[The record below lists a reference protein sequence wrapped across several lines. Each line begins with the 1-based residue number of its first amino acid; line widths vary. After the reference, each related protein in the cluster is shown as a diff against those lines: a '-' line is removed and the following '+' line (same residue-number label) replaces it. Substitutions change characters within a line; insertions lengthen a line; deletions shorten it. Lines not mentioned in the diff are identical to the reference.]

1 MDYILKPAP
10 GSTSSPYD
18 WANDPFYKSAIALG
32 IDIGIE
38 GIGVWLRKGRNHV
51 YARTFLFNTP
61 EAAPL
66 KGRRLLRGGR
76 RCRQSEQH
84 REVLLKQFCAEFD
97 LPWTEIKDEENEDGP
112 FKLRLRAVRS
122 KLASKEALVVCL
134 RHIIKHRGYDYHE
147 TDGGSFPWGDELKA
161 DVATAWAKA
170 AYCSQTDADEF
181 LHTVSDCG
189 WNEKQLASFRNALNA
204 AIERHKQGI
213 EAALEKHFAQG
224 KNNLRIP
231 ARKHNFPRSLVWEH
245 MKKICSNHSDFF
257 GGKVGL
263 SAALIKLKPILNYHR
278 KKPGALAERKVN
290 RCPVAIHLFGG
301 TAPKCDAN
309 SNSHIRRFKLLEFLA
324 TRSFVSKDG
333 TRLLANADLMK
344 WLLDEVLAEDI
355 RVVEAN
361 KAKGGQKQERRKF
374 GGFREEFITKFD
386 PKEETELASD
396 KVSHNKDFF
405 EQLGDLVRP
414 KLSVLN
420 ARASL
425 CGKSAEELFK
435 RAVKDGYQAEVISRN
450 LKEKQF
456 DGQSFYTLR
465 QAAAAGFGIYPQ
477 VEFLLGRRSKKGKQA
492 VPGVLRQMFELP
504 EVSDKLAG
512 QKLPD
517 YVIIETIGDMPRNLD
532 QAKEIQDE
540 QKRRRKFK
548 DELFEKYDIHDKQ
561 QDSEAR
567 KRALLHDQQGGSR
580 GEAICPYTGE
590 SLGKD
595 PLSPKL
601 QIDHIFPESLGGI
614 SEMVNLVLTHEK
626 TNNQRK
632 GNQTPYQA
640 FGGQQNTAEWQ
651 ALVAR
656 VQKMG
661 WNKQKRE
668 LVLREESS
676 CPEWDNMTR
685 MAQLAR
691 QLREEAARWL
701 GVFGDD
707 AKVRQKIGT
716 PTGYQT
722 SVCRESWGENLPKKD
737 RSNLRHHL
745 WDAAVISHIP
755 PGKGMQLS
763 HCGGVFFHAGEKKN
777 GNILMRALPGLGP
790 DLNSFENVTK
800 DQCLVEERR
809 ATKSKKQRFDQT
821 IYSPPD
827 KEGVMWARDTLDK
840 LATKKN
846 QSAEGLLQLLRDAG
860 IDEKQLPSSR
870 FEEWWNGVQAQWFT
884 RSDAQALFETLEI
897 PSPKTISEDALNKW
911 WGNYEKKKI
920 NYKSLRLLLK
930 ESGIT
935 PVEVSDLRLQNAL
948 SGHSEPGSLTRKD
961 GTPIRGVSGTAKQ
974 MTPMAVIPH
983 RNHKGETI
991 GFKLA
996 KESFVRAEIWTTE
1009 KRDKKGKVA
1018 KDKDGKPEL
1027 EYHRRLIPHPRGLK
1041 NLRLRILKCTGERLT
1056 WERALADKEI
1066 IELGLK
1072 DNAEVKRLRKDYE
1085 KIVKAHE
1092 KQTTKSQ
1099 PTGSEL
1105 ALAKPEVA
1113 NNKPTPPV
1121 ISLRKIF
1128 TGLPPYA
1135 KRLTNANGA
1144 DISRISKGELL
1155 YVPLR
1160 KMPGEEKGHGK
1171 FCKRGEAVTGGSCWF
1186 RVSAIK
1192 AAGEIELHLAE
1203 FKLPKIKDDK
1213 KATDQQEWLIQIW
1226 EQRPSSEDDIAWL
1239 LEQSRAHD
1247 QPSHSTK

>member
-1 MDYILKPAP
+1 MEYKLNPAP
-10 GSTSSPYD
+10 GSTLAPYD
-18 WANDPFYKSAIALG
+18 WVNDPFYKTAIVLG

-38 GIGVWLRKGRNHV
+38 GIGIWLRKGRNHV

-147 TDGGSFPWGDELKA
+147 TDGDSFPWGDELKA

-189 WNEKQLASFRNALNA
+189 WNEKQLMSFRNALNA

-231 ARKHNFPRSLVWEH
+231 ARKHNFPRSLIWEH
-245 MKKICSNHSDFF
+245 MEKICGNHPDLF
-257 GGKVGL
+257 GGETRL
-263 SAALIKLKPILNYHR
+263 SAALIKLKPILYYHR

-301 TAPKCDAN
+301 AAPKCDSN
-309 SNSHIRRFKLLEFLA
+309 SNPHIRRFKLLEFLA
-324 TRSFVSKDG
+324 TRSFVSKAG

-355 RVVEAN
+355 CAVEAN
-361 KAKGGQKQERRKF
+361 KVKGGQKQERRKF
-374 GGFREEFITKFD
+374 GCFREEFTNKFD
-386 PKEETELASD
+386 SKDETELASD
-396 KVSHNKDFF
+396 RVSHNKDFF
-405 EQLGDLVRP
+405 EQLGDLLRP
-414 KLSVLN
+414 KISVLN

-425 CGKSAEELFK
+425 CGKSAEGLFK
-435 RAVKDGYQAEVISRN
+435 HAIKDGYQAEMISRN

-456 DGQSFYTLR
+456 DGHSFYTLR
-465 QAAAAGFGIYPQ
+465 QAAAAGFGTYPQ
-477 VEFLLGRRSKKGKQA
+477 VEFLLGRRRKNAKSNEEPA
-492 VPGVLRQMFELP
+492 VPGKLHRIFMLP
-504 EVSDKLAG
+504 EVLAKLDG
-512 QKLPD
+512 KKTPD
-517 YVIIETIGDMPRNLD
+517 YVIIETVGDMPRNLD

-548 DELFEKYDIHDKQ
+548 DELFEKFGIHDQQ
-561 QDSEAR
+561 QDSEVR
-567 KRALLHDQQGGSR
+567 KRVLLYDQQGGSR
-580 GEAICPYTGE
+580 DEAICPYTGD
-590 SLGKD
+590 SLGDD
-595 PLSPKL
+595 PLSRKL
-601 QIDHIFPESLGGI
+601 QIDHIFPESRGGI
-614 SEMVNLVLTHEK
+614 SEMVNLVLTHET
-626 TNNQRK
+626 TNNKRK
-632 GNQTPYQA
+632 GNQTPSEA
-640 FGGQQNTAEWQ
+640 FGGKQNSAEWQ

-661 WNKQKRE
+661 WNKRKRE
-668 LVLREESS
+668 LVLRQESS

-722 SVCRESWGENLPKKD
+722 SVCRASWNENLPNKN

-763 HCGGVFFHAGEKKN
+763 HCGGVFFHAGEKKS
-777 GNILMRALPGLGP
+777 GNIIMRALPGLGP
-790 DLNSFENVTK
+790 DLNSFENATK

-809 ATKSKKQRFDQT
+809 AIRSKKQRYDQT
-821 IYSPPD
+821 IYSLPD
-827 KEGVMWARDTLDK
+827 NEGCMWARDPLDK
-840 LATKKN
+840 LAMKKSQN
-846 QSAEGLLQLLRDAG
+846 EEGLLRLLRDAG

-870 FEEWWNGVQAQWFT
+870 FVEWWNGVQAQWFT
-884 RSDAQALFETLEI
+884 QSDAKALFETLEI
-897 PSPKTISEDALNKW
+897 PSPKIISEDAFNKW
-911 WGNYEKKKI
+911 WGNFEKKKI

-930 ESGIT
+930 DSRIT

-948 SGHSEPGSLTRKD
+948 AGHSEPGSLTCKD
-961 GTPIRGVSGTAKQ
+961 GTPILGVSGTAKQ

-996 KESFVRAEIWTTE
+996 KESFVRAEIWVAEKTT
-1009 KRDKKGKVA
+1009 RDGRV
-1018 KDKDGKPEL
+1018 EL
-1027 EYHRRLIPHPRGLK
+1027 EYHRRLIPHPRGLA
-1041 NLRLRILKCTGERLT
+1041 NLRQRVLKSTGQQLT
-1056 WERALADKEI
+1056 WERRLTDEELR
-1066 IELGLK
+1066 ELGL
-1072 DNAEVKRLRKDYE
+1072 VKELQALIRERE
-1085 KIVKAHE
+1085 KISAIHAKAIQKWQNDQE
-1092 KQTTKSQ
+1092 KQTKANTIGLASVQSVQ
-1099 PTGSEL
+1099 PI
-1105 ALAKPEVA
+1105 KPQ
-1113 NNKPTPPV
+1113 TPWR
-1121 ISLRKIF
+1121 SLRSIYTK
-1128 TGLPPYA
+1128 LPPHA
-1135 KRLTNANGA
+1135 KRLTDANGK
-1144 DISRISKGELL
+1144 DISRFAKGDLL
-1155 YVPLR
+1155 RVPLTQDTKICTPEQAPYR
-1160 KMPGEEKGHGK
+1160 KLWY
-1171 FCKRGEAVTGGSCWF
+1171 RIT
-1186 RVSAIK
+1186 AIN
-1192 AAGEIELHLAE
+1192 ASGQVEMQLAE
-1203 FKLPKIKDDK
+1203 RKQVKPFSEKDRKEGKQLSADE
-1213 KATDQQEWLIQIW
+1213 EWLCKAFQKQPGSD
-1226 EQRPSSEDDIAWL
+1226 EVMAFL
-1239 LEQSRAHD
+1239 LRLTRSND
-1247 QPSHSTK
+1247 QPPDSAK

>member
-1 MDYILKPAP
+1 M
-10 GSTSSPYD
+10 
-18 WANDPFYKSAIALG
+18 
-32 IDIGIE
+32 
-38 GIGVWLRKGRNHV
+38 
-51 YARTFLFNTP
+51 
-61 EAAPL
+61 
-66 KGRRLLRGGR
+66 LRGGR

-97 LPWTEIKDEENEDGP
+97 LPWTEIKDEKNEDGP

-170 AYCSQTDADEF
+170 AYCSQVDADEF
-181 LHTVSDCG
+181 FHTVSDCG
-189 WNEKQLASFRNALNA
+189 WNEKQLVTFKKALNDA
-204 AIERHKQGI
+204 VERHKQGI
-213 EAALEKHFAQG
+213 EAALEKHFSKV
-224 KNNLRIP
+224 KNNLRDP

-245 MKKICSNHSDFF
+245 TERICSNHPDFF
-257 GGKVGL
+257 GGEARL

-301 TAPKCDAN
+301 AAPKCDPN
-309 SNSHIRRFKLLEFLA
+309 SNPHIRCFKLLEFLA

-333 TRLLANADLMK
+333 TRLLANANLMK

-355 RVVEAN
+355 RAVEAN
-361 KAKGGQKQERRKF
+361 KIKGGQKQERRKF
-374 GGFREEFITKFD
+374 GGFRDEFIAKYD
-386 PKEETELASD
+386 PDGKIELAGD
-396 KVSHNKDFF
+396 RVSHNKDFF
-405 EQLGDLVRP
+405 DQLGDLLRP

-425 CGKSAEELFK
+425 CGKSAEELLK
-435 RAVKDGYQAEVISRN
+435 RATKDGYHVEIISRN

-456 DGQSFYTLR
+456 NGQSFYTLR

-492 VPGVLRQMFELP
+492 VPGVLRQIFDLP
-504 EVSDKLAG
+504 EVSAKLAG
-512 QKLPD
+512 QKIPD
-517 YVIIETIGDMPRNLD
+517 YVIIETVGDMPRNLD

-548 DELFEKYDIHDKQ
+548 DELFEKFGVHDQQ

-567 KRALLHDQQGGSR
+567 KRVLLYDQQGGSR

-590 SLGKD
+590 SLGD

-601 QIDHIFPESLGGI
+601 QIDHIFPEKRGGI
-614 SEMVNLVLTHEK
+614 SEMVNLVLTHET

-632 GNQTPYQA
+632 GNQTPYEA
-640 FGGQQNTAEWQ
+640 FGGKQNTAEWQ

-722 SVCRESWGENLPKKD
+722 SVCRESWGENLPPDFYPKKN
-737 RSNLRHHL
+737 RNNLRHHL

-755 PGKGMQLS
+755 PGKGLNLTN
-763 HCGGVFFHAGEKKN
+763 CAGIFFHAGN
-777 GNILMRALPGLGP
+777 NQHGNITMQAIPGLGP
-790 DLNSFENVTK
+790 DLNSFEKATEG
-800 DQCLVEERR
+800 QCLVEKKQTNR
-809 ATKSKKQRFDQT
+809 SKKSRFQQW
-821 IYSPPD
+821 IYGFPD
-827 KEGVMWARDTLDK
+827 KNGEMWARDPLDK
-840 LATKKN
+840 LATKKG
-846 QSAEGLLQLLRDAG
+846 QSAEALLQLLRDAG
-860 IDEKQLPSSR
+860 IDEKQLPSNR
-870 FEEWWNGVQAQWFT
+870 FEEWWNSTQAQWFT
-884 RSDAQALFETLEI
+884 RSDAQLLFETLEI
-897 PSPKTISEDALNKW
+897 PSSKTISEAALDKW
-911 WGNYEKKKI
+911 WGNFEKKKI
-920 NYKSLRLLLK
+920 NYKSLRVLLK
-930 ESGIT
+930 ECGIT

-948 SGHSEPGSLTRKD
+948 TGHRDPGALTRKD

-974 MTPMAVIPH
+974 MTPMAVAPH

-996 KESFVRAEIWTTE
+996 TESFARAEIWVTE
-1009 KRDKKGKVA
+1009 KPS
-1018 KDKDGKPEL
+1018 KDGKVKL
-1027 EYHRRLIPHPRGLK
+1027 DYHRRLIPHPRGLE
-1041 NLRLRILKCTGERLT
+1041 NLRQRTMKCTGEQLT
-1056 WERALADKEI
+1056 WERRLTDDELR
-1066 IELGLK
+1066 ELGL
-1072 DNAEVKRLRKDYE
+1072 VKELDALVRQREKLSTAHTKAVDKWKKEQDKQAKADTLGLASSQSVQPIEPKPLRL
-1085 KIVKAHE
+1085 
-1092 KQTTKSQ
+1092 
-1099 PTGSEL
+1099 
-1105 ALAKPEVA
+1105 
-1113 NNKPTPPV
+1113 
-1121 ISLRKIF
+1121 SLRKF
-1128 TGLPPYA
+1128 YTALPPHA
-1135 KRLTNANGA
+1135 KRLTDAKGRDISRFAKGDLLRVPLTQDTKICTPEQTPFRNLWYRITAINANGQV
-1144 DISRISKGELL
+1144 E
-1155 YVPLR
+1155 
-1160 KMPGEEKGHGK
+1160 MQ
-1171 FCKRGEAVTGGSCWF
+1171 
-1186 RVSAIK
+1186 
-1192 AAGEIELHLAE
+1192 LAE
-1203 FKLPKIKDDK
+1203 RKQVKPLSEKDRKEGKQLSAD
-1213 KATDQQEWLIQIW
+1213 QEWLCKAFQKQPGSD
-1226 EQRPSSEDDIAWL
+1226 EVMAFL
-1239 LEQSRAHD
+1239 LRLTKSDD
-1247 QPSHSTK
+1247 QPPHSAK